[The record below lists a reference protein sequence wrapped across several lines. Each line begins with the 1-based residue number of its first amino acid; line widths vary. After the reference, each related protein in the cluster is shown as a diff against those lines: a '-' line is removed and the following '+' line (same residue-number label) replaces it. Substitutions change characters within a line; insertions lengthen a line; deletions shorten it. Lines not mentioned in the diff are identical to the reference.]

1 MDYHKKNITKPNKI
15 ITNLYKCTIHSPS
28 IEIFDKVVY
37 LRCSSVK
44 KLKKMFEENFN
55 TPGARYYFYNSVSIK
70 ENITLDSFDM
80 VDQIKVNMPDTAAA
94 TLSKKKLYDIIKR
107 VVNEN
112 DLMRDLN
119 KKNEINYLVNVV
131 IREIKG
137 KASPETIR
145 EILIKIIKRKIKHL
159 KRNNIEITLA
169 QACSFNKFCLDCRYV
184 GINNKSGGYKIEL
197 CEKHKDDSKTIKKML
212 DDDVKNYCPTCKT
225 LSHFFDNELIC
236 TNNDC
241 RVVGFFTG

>member
-1 MDYHKKNITKPNKI
+1 MD
-15 ITNLYKCTIHSPS
+15 LYQCHLSSSWRSDVENRTI
-28 IEIFDKVVY
+28 
-37 LRCSSVK
+37 LRQC
-44 KLKKMFEENFN
+44 ED
-55 TPGARYYFYNSVSIK
+55 SVSLQDMFVKSFKTRGSEFYKYDSIMTEAVVIK
-70 ENITLDSFDM
+70 DVPI
-80 VDQIKVNMPDTAAA
+80 VTATT

-119 KKNEINYLVNVV
+119 RKNEINYLVNVV

-137 KASPETIR
+137 KASPKTIR

-184 GINNKSGGYKIEL
+184 GINNKSGGYKITL
-197 CEKHKDDSKTIKKML
+197 CEKHKKDSKSIVKML
-212 DDDVKNYCPTCKT
+212 DANEKWYCPTCKT
-225 LSHFFDNELIC
+225 LGHHYNGCWNCPDQ
-236 TNNDC
+236 DC